1 MQQENVENVNAFS
14 RPKKE
19 REREKKKTDKNDLS
33 VCPMMNDRTSPI
45 NSCPL
50 IPALPPSSN
59 CYTHVEIRTR
69 SVRGRGNMIQNKT
82 KKQIRPGGRKAGR
95 ESNASFIIKVV

>member
-1 MQQENVENVNAFS
+1 
-14 RPKKE
+14 
-19 REREKKKTDKNDLS
+19 
-33 VCPMMNDRTSPI
+33 MMNDRTSPI

-59 CYTHVEIRTR
+59 CYTHVEVRTR

-82 KKQIRPGGRKAGR
+82 DDKLVLI
-95 ESNASFIIKVV
+95 FIFYNELVRTLVDMIILKGQDKINTKIYIIDDNFK